1 VAIVSETFARRFWGD
16 DPARAIGRR
25 LQPQFG
31 DGRLFWIPR
40 GERRAATVV
49 GVVGEVREDGL
60 ADSTGFPQLYLPYAR
75 NPTQVVTLV
84 ARARGPAAGAAAAIR
99 RAVATVEPTLPV
111 SYEMSFDDVLRETF
125 ARPREMAWLVG
136 AFAGLAL
143 LLSAIGVYGVMS
155 FLTTMRA
162 REIGIRVALGAT
174 HRNVV
179 ALVVGDAMRLAAAG
193 GAIGFAAAPFA

>member
-1 VAIVSETFARRFWGD
+1 M
-16 DPARAIGRR
+16 RALR
-25 LQPQFG
+25 Q
-31 DGRLFWIPR
+31 
-40 GERRAATVV
+40 
-49 GVVGEVREDGL
+49 
-60 ADSTGFPQLYLPYAR
+60 
-75 NPTQVVTLV
+75 
-84 ARARGPAAGAAAAIR
+84 
-99 RAVATVEPTLPV
+99 AVAAVDPHLPV

-155 FLTTMRA
+155 FLTTTRA

-174 HRNVV
+174 RRNVV

-193 GAIGFAAAPFA
+193 GAIGFAAAPFAIRPLSAAVYGIGPWEPVIAGAVTILLAAICFAASAVPAWRAARSASASFR